1 MVQSAPEAVK
11 SLMAVVTRRWTV
23 AVLWSEAAGEIP
35 VRNVHW
41 KTQVF

>member
-11 SLMAVVTRRWTV
+11 SLMADVTRRWTA
-23 AVLWSEAAGEIP
+23 AVLWLGEAGEIP
-35 VRNVHW
+35 ARNVHW